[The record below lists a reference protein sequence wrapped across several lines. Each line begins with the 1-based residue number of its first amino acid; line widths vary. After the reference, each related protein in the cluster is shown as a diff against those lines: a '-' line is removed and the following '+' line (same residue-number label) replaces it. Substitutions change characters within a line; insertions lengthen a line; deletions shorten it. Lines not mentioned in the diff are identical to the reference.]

1 MLKEGEK
8 MPESK
13 DPSRETK
20 MAIAVLEILLVLML
34 AVAVAASFAN
44 FAYGMAIEGALAV
57 VYLAFLWLSRKK
69 FGGKAEHAA
78 FFAVLVV
85 LVQLAWIPQ
94 QLEFLDFGMRTAL
107 LAAVIFA
114 IVIVVM
120 FFRFFYSKN
129 YAFGK
134 VVSCERGKAIVEME
148 YDFFGG
154 TGSGLI
160 EVACAKRPKKGERVK
175 VLFRQA
181 FMGKKPVGIE

>member
-1 MLKEGEK
+1 MA
-8 MPESK
+8 ESR

-34 AVAVAASFAN
+34 AVAMMASFAN
-44 FAYGMAIEGALAV
+44 FAYGMAVEGALAAI
-57 VYLAFLWLSRKK
+57 YLAFLWLSRKK
-69 FGGKAEHAA
+69 FRGKAEHIA
-78 FFAVLVV
+78 FFAVLMV

-134 VVSCERGKAIVEME
+134 VVSCEKGKVIVEME

-154 TGSGLI
+154 TGSGLL
-160 EVACAKRPKKGERVK
+160 EVACAKRVRKGERVK
-175 VLFRQA
+175 VLFKQN
-181 FMGKKPVGIE
+181 FMGKKPIAIE